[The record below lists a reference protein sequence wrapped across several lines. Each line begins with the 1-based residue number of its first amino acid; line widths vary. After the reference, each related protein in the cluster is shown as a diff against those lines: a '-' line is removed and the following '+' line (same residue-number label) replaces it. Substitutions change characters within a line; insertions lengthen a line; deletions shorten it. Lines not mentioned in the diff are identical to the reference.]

1 MKVITTEIPDLYVI
15 EPTVIADNRGYFF
28 ETYSHTKLIEKGLV
42 YQWVQDNESMSNY
55 GVVRGLHYQL
65 NPYAQAKLVRVITG
79 EVVDVVVDIREG
91 SPTFGKK
98 FEINLSAENK
108 LQLLIPR
115 GFAHGF
121 SVLQDGTIFSY
132 KCDNYYNKE
141 LERGINPFDPVLNI
155 DWKIMQNKAILSEKD
170 KLNPT
175 LADATTNIQYQS
187 L

>member
-1 MKVITTEIPDLYVI
+1 MKVIATEIPDLYII
-15 EPTVIADNRGYFF
+15 EPIVISDHRGYFL
-28 ETYSHTKLIEKGLV
+28 ETYSQGKLTEKGLN
-42 YQWVQDNESMSNY
+42 YQWIQDNESMSNC

-65 NPYAQAKLVRVITG
+65 NPYAQAKLVRVIAG

-98 FEINLSAENK
+98 FEITLSAKNK

-141 LERGINPFDPVLNI
+141 YERGINPFDPALNI
-155 DWKIMQNKAILSEKD
+155 DWKIAQNEAILSEKD
-170 KLNPT
+170 QLNPT
-175 LADATTNIQYQS
+175 LSNATTTIQYQS
-187 L
+187 R